1 MVILE
6 YKDEMH
12 DLFWL
17 GNKFR
22 GGICMNCYKTIRE
35 RTAYVREHCLFSS
48 DVSGFSAQWETEE
61 KDTGEEFTFLKADRN
76 SLKSDD
82 FRILLCVYDHR
93 GIEWSISPLGMRRM
107 KRQLPRRGWFHR
119 HEYVEI
125 LYVIEGSF
133 DQFLLGERYHFP
145 QGCFVITDQN
155 CEHSDYIDAVDAAVL
170 FLQIKADYLDELLRS
185 YPETDE
191 LHRFLLYALCQQK
204 REQSFLALTYAPMG
218 ETGTEREDLQVLQ
231 LLEQITQED
240 LGRLPGYEH
249 VRLGL
254 LIRLLRRLCTD
265 YSSVRYSSS
274 REGREQAFLYEL
286 ERYIR
291 LHDAEV
297 SISELEHVFHYRRNY
312 FNLILQKYR
321 GQTFRKYIQT
331 VRLDH
336 AVQLLKETALPIK
349 QIAIAVGYENTS
361 HFYHL
366 FEEKFGMPPKDMR
379 EKGNISI
386 ENRIGSGET
395 GHSLPGKG
403 GILCRR

>member
-61 KDTGEEFTFLKADRN
+61 EDTGEEFTFLKADRN

-170 FLQIKADYLDELLRS
+170 FLQTIWMNCSAVIRKRMSCIDFFFMHYASRSGNRVFLLLLMRRWERQARREKICRCCS
-185 YPETDE
+185 CWNR
-191 LHRFLLYALCQQK
+191 LHRKIWDVCPDMSMCGWGCLSGFCGGCVRITLLSVTAAAGKAGNRLFFMNWNVISAFMMRK
-204 REQSFLALTYAPMG
+204 SVFRNWNMSFITVGTILTLYYRNIG
-218 ETGTEREDLQVLQ
+218 
-231 LLEQITQED
+231 
-240 LGRLPGYEH
+240 GR
-249 VRLGL
+249 R
-254 LIRLLRRLCTD
+254 
-265 YSSVRYSSS
+265 
-274 REGREQAFLYEL
+274 F
-286 ERYIR
+286 
-291 LHDAEV
+291 
-297 SISELEHVFHYRRNY
+297 
-312 FNLILQKYR
+312 
-321 GQTFRKYIQT
+321 
-331 VRLDH
+331 
-336 AVQLLKETALPIK
+336 
-349 QIAIAVGYENTS
+349 
-361 HFYHL
+361 
-366 FEEKFGMPPKDMR
+366 
-379 EKGNISI
+379 GNIFRQSVLTM
-386 ENRIGSGET
+386 RCS
-395 GHSLPGKG
+395 
-403 GILCRR
+403 C

>member
-1 MVILE
+1 
-6 YKDEMH
+6 
-12 DLFWL
+12 
-17 GNKFR
+17 
-22 GGICMNCYKTIRE
+22 MNFYKTIRE
-35 RTAYVREHCLFSS
+35 RTAYVREHCLFSADAS
-48 DVSGFSAQWETEE
+48 AFSGQWGAEGT
-61 KDTGEEFTFLKADRN
+61 DGEPAILTADCN

-93 GIEWSISPLGMRRM
+93 GIEWSISPLGTRRTE
-107 KRQLPRRGWFHR
+107 RQLPRRGWFHW

-185 YPETDE
+185 YPKTDE
-191 LHRFLLYALCQQK
+191 LHRFLLDALYQQK
-204 REQSFLALTYAPMG
+204 REQSFLALTYKPIG
-218 ETGTEREDLQVLQ
+218 EGGTEREDRQVLE
-231 LLEQITQED
+231 LLEQITRED
-240 LGRLPGYEH
+240 LERLPGYEH

-254 LIRLLRRLCTD
+254 LVRLLQRLCTD

-274 REGREQAFLYEL
+274 REGREKAFLYEL

-297 SISELEHVFHYRRNY
+297 SVSELERVFHYRRNY

-336 AVQLLKETALPIK
+336 AAQLLKETALPVK

-366 FEEKFGMPPKDMR
+366 FEKKFGMPPKDMR
-379 EKGNISI
+379 GKGNVSI
-386 ENRIGSGET
+386 EKEV
-395 GHSLPGKG
+395 
-403 GILCRR
+403 CRWQE